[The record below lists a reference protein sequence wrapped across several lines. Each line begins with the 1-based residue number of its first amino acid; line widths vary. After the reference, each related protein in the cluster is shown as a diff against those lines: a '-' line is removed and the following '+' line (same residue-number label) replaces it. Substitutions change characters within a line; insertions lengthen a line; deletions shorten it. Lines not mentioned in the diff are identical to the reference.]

1 MGLLAVMTSLSKGI
15 VTTME
20 ALLDCMDLE
29 DQDGL
34 FELGWWYTF
43 SLFCIFKLAWRCC
56 TTLCLFFLSM
66 KRSLILQLKK
76 RSDLMFA
83 TSIFIWSYLKLQYFR
98 AVFTIFHFYWL
109 RYFIC
114 VCVFQLCFVLP
125 HPVHPMLSPY
135 LPPFVAFSW
144 NLALLFQ
151 LLLKYVPLPLNL
163 DMLLIIIFKCQ
174 NMPQ

>member
-1 MGLLAVMTSLSKGI
+1 MGLLAVMTSLSKGV

-109 RYFIC
+109 RSFIC
-114 VCVFQLCFVLP
+114 VYFNCALCCHILSIPCCP
-125 HPVHPMLSPY
+125 HISHPLLHFLEIWLYFSSCYWNMFPCLST
-135 LPPFVAFSW
+135 
-144 NLALLFQ
+144 
-151 LLLKYVPLPLNL
+151 
-163 DMLLIIIFKCQ
+163 
-174 NMPQ
+174 

>member
-1 MGLLAVMTSLSKGI
+1 MGILAVMTSLSKGI

-43 SLFCIFKLAWRCC
+43 YLFCIFKLAWRCC

-76 RSDLMFA
+76 RSDLMFV

-109 RYFIC
+109 RSFIC
-114 VCVFQLCFVLP
+114 VCVCVYFNCVLCCHILSIPCYP
-125 HPVHPMLSPY
+125 HISHPLLHFLEICLYFSSCYWNMFPCLST
-135 LPPFVAFSW
+135 
-144 NLALLFQ
+144 
-151 LLLKYVPLPLNL
+151 
-163 DMLLIIIFKCQ
+163 
-174 NMPQ
+174 